1 MAERRA
7 IVPDDR
13 ERLAALARAL
23 DAAVRIPGTNVRFG
37 LDAVI
42 GLVPGIGDLAGAA
55 LAGYIVLA
63 AARRGAPPA
72 LLARMLLNVAIDT
85 VLGAVPVIG
94 DVFDVAWR
102 ANSRNVALLQRHTDA
117 PAATRA
123 ASRAVVLLVLAGL
136 AALLVGGI
144 VLAWLGL
151 RALLGGL
158 HGA

>member
-7 IVPDDR
+7 VVPDDR

-23 DAAVRIPGTNVRFG
+23 DAAVRIPGTNVRVG

-42 GLVPGIGDLAGAA
+42 GLVPGIGDVAGAA

-63 AARRGAPPA
+63 AARRGASPA
-72 LLARMLLNVAIDT
+72 LLTRMLLNVAIDT

-102 ANSRNVALLQRHTDA
+102 ANSRNVALLDRHVAD
-117 PAATRA
+117 PQGTRA
-123 ASRAVVLLVLAGL
+123 ASGAVVAAVLLGLALLLAVGL
-136 AALLVGGI
+136 AA
-144 VLAWLGL
+144 AWLTI
-151 RALLGGL
+151 RALL
-158 HGA
+158 HAAR

>member
-7 IVPDDR
+7 VVPDDR

-23 DAAVRIPGTNVRFG
+23 DAAVRIPGTNVRVG

-42 GLVPGIGDLAGAA
+42 GLVPGIGDVAGAA

-63 AARRGAPPA
+63 AARRGASPA

-102 ANSRNVALLQRHTDA
+102 ANSRNVALLQRHGEA

-123 ASRAVVLLVLAGL
+123 ASRAVVVLVLLGL

-158 HGA
+158 HVA